1 MATAK
6 TYRIL
11 SIGVAGTTTTFP
23 VTDAVDVYNIKATG
37 GTVVLA
43 GNVSLASSGT
53 PVAGSTTYS
62 LLISGGFTLGAN
74 TFTVFGQTLTAAQC
88 LYKQRILAYFNDSSA
103 WEVYIASDDSDA
115 TDDVN
120 GADIVSGTITNT
132 QIASA
137 AAIAWTKLASSS
149 GSTRGHFLRSGPN
162 GVVESAVG
170 SVAGN
175 MLIGDGTDVVS
186 VTPSGAFTLS
196 GAGVATIPAGYVTT
210 AMLASPGSTLLEASL
225 TIATAAVLTLNG
237 TPVTIIAAPGA
248 GKYIEI
254 ISASAS
260 MTFVSAAYA
269 TNTTLRLRCNGAT
282 IGQLQ
287 DTAILLSS
295 VSKNTRFKDVT
306 SAAAG
311 ETQIITNTAVVVDVA
326 TGNPT
331 TGDSTLVIK
340 CCYRIVTI

>member
-1 MATAK
+1 MAKAK
-6 TYRIL
+6 AYRVL

-23 VTDAVDVYNIKATG
+23 VTDAIDIYSINATG

-74 TFTVFGQTLTAAQC
+74 TFTVFGVALTAAQC

-103 WEVYIASDDSDA
+103 WEVYIASDDTDA
-115 TDDVN
+115 SDDVN

-137 AAIAWTKLASSS
+137 AVIAWTKLASATA
-149 GSTRGHFLRSGPN
+149 GARGHILRSGVN
-162 GVVESAVG
+162 GVVESTLANVTGTYVG
-170 SVAGN
+170 GN
-175 MLIGDGTDVVS
+175 NTDVGPL
-186 VTPSGAFTLS
+186 TMSGAITLS
-196 GAGVATIPAGYVTT
+196 ATGVATIPAGYVTT

-225 TIATAAVLTLNG
+225 TIVSASVLTLNG

-248 GKYIEI
+248 GKYIEVM
-254 ISASAS
+254 SASSS

-269 TNTTLRLRCNGAT
+269 TNTTLQLINTGAV
-282 IGQLQ
+282 IAQLQ
-287 DTAILLSS
+287 DTAILLST
-295 VSKNTRFKDVT
+295 VTKNTKFKDVT

-311 ETQIITNTAVVVDVA
+311 ETQCITNTGVQVKVSG
-326 TGNPT
+326 GNPT
-331 TGDSTLVIK
+331 AGDSILLVK
-340 CCYRIVTI
+340 VTYRIVTI